1 MLRPNVRELLREQSP
16 EEVIL
21 KVESFVNEKPGK
33 EFWLANIDL
42 LRLYGRTLNKEKFY
56 EQALFLVNNINNVS
70 VYRELAR
77 FYYFIEKNNE
87 KAKFYSDK
95 AIQLNKNEPLWVY
108 YISKRSIDYYE
119 KIYDGVFLTAIPK
132 NASTSL
138 KSMVLEKLHH
148 KTGVNPHSVFGNP
161 FFSTSFYGEDELKNG
176 VRLLSIREPIAR
188 FLSYYNKNIIEES
201 SLSEELAYS
210 AKSQEFGLELKPNL
224 TEFINK
230 LNLYCY
236 VFNDVLHHILPQTAY
251 FSEINNY
258 DCVSDLKDS
267 YKLGELVSNYLNLDE
282 TLMPPKKMVST
293 NKVEEISIN
302 KKDKE
307 TIASLFEDDIVIYN
321 NKILDKKFSFNFE

>member
-1 MLRPNVRELLREQSP
+1 MLRPNVRELLKELSP
-16 EEVIL
+16 EEVIS
-21 KVESFVNEKPGK
+21 KVECFIQDNPAK

-42 LRLYGRTLNKEKFY
+42 LRLYGRTLNRAKFY

-77 FYYFIEKNNE
+77 FYYFIEKNSN

-95 AIQLNKNEPLWVY
+95 AISLNKGEPLWIY
-108 YISKRSIDYYE
+108 YISKRSFDYYE

-138 KSMVLEKLHH
+138 KTMVLEKLHN

-161 FFSTSFYGEDELKNG
+161 FFSTSSYEEVELQKG

-201 SLSEELAYS
+201 SLSEELNYS
-210 AKSQEFGLELKPNL
+210 TKVKEFGLDLKPSLPDFIDNL
-224 TEFINK
+224 S
-230 LNLYCY
+230 LYCY

-251 FSEINNY
+251 FSNIDSY
-258 DCVSDLKDS
+258 DCISDLKDS
-267 YKLGELVSNYLNLDE
+267 HKLGELVSTHLKLDE
-282 TLMPPKKMVST
+282 ILTPPKKMVSA
-293 NKVEEISIN
+293 NKIEKINISEQYKEIISR
-302 KKDKE
+302 
-307 TIASLFEDDIVIYN
+307 LFNDDIKMYNENVI
-321 NKILDKKFSFNFE
+321 DKDFSFKF